1 MPIVPGKVLLSS
13 IAAVALLTF
22 AAPATSLAGPIPV
35 GWSCSGNCGS
45 DGADGVVTL
54 SPTGNSSYEYVTTN
68 GAGSSTAVLPGKT
81 PTAGGETDGSVL
93 TTSTF
98 AATAGQALQ
107 FYFNFVTSDGSSTYA
122 DYGWAEL
129 LNATTNLPAALL
141 FTGQTEP
148 SGSIVPGAGLAGSGF
163 TPVATLT
170 PPSVPIVP
178 GGPVWS
184 PLGSYSGACF
194 DGPGEGCGYTGWVL
208 STYDIAS
215 SGNYYLEFGATNWS
229 DTLYDTGLAVD
240 GVTIG
245 GQSISPPPPVSGVT
259 PEPSTLVLLGSG
271 FLGLAAALKR
281 RLSH

>member
-1 MPIVPGKVLLSS
+1 MPIVPGKILLSS
-13 IAAVALLTF
+13 LAAVVLLTF

-35 GWSCSGNCGS
+35 GWSCSGSCGS

-68 GAGSSTAVLPGKT
+68 GSSATAVLPGKT
-81 PTAGGETDGSVL
+81 PTVGGETNGSVL

-98 AATAGQALQ
+98 AATSGTALQ

-122 DYGWAEL
+122 DYAWAEL
-129 LNATTNLPAALL
+129 FNATTNLPAALL

-148 SGSIVPGAGLAGSGF
+148 SGSIVPGAGLASSGF

-184 PLGSYSGACF
+184 PLGPTYSGACF
-194 DGPGEGCGYTGWVL
+194 DGPGNGCGYTGWVL

-215 SGNYYLEFGATNWS
+215 SGNYYLEFGTTNWV
-229 DTLYDTGLAVD
+229 DTLYDTGLAID
-240 GVTIG
+240 GVTVG
-245 GQSISPPPPVSGVT
+245 GQPITPPTPGVT

-271 FLGLAAALKR
+271 LLGLAGIAKR
-281 RLSH
+281 RLSQ

>member
-1 MPIVPGKVLLSS
+1 MPLVSGKILLSS
-13 IAAVALLTF
+13 LAAVALLTF

-35 GWSCSGNCGS
+35 GWSCSGVCGS

-68 GAGSSTAVLPGKT
+68 GSASTAILPGKT
-81 PTAGGETDGSVL
+81 PTAGGETNGSVL

-98 AATAGQALQ
+98 AATTGQALN
-107 FYFNFVTSDGSSTYA
+107 FYFNFVTSDGSSTFA

-129 LNATTNLPAALL
+129 FNATTNLPAALL

-148 SGSIVPGAGLAGSGF
+148 SGSIVPAQGLAADGF

-170 PPSVPIVP
+170 PPAVPIVA
-178 GGPVWS
+178 GGPIWS
-184 PLGSYSGACF
+184 PLGGYSGLCF
-194 DGPGEGCGYTGWVL
+194 DTGCGYTGWVL
-208 STYDIAS
+208 SSYDILTG
-215 SGNYYLEFGATNWS
+215 GNYYLEFGVTNWQ

-245 GQSISPPPPVSGVT
+245 GQPITPPPTPGVT

-271 FLGLAAALKR
+271 LLGLAGIAKR
-281 RLSH
+281 RLSR